1 MIRNPRPTRAEAT
14 DVANAIFDGTDA
26 VMLSGETAIG
36 DYPVQTIEMM
46 TSIINEAEQQ
56 LRKWGRWHGTPSE
69 EMMDDAIAITC
80 AARELAHDRN
90 VSAIVVFTQTGRT
103 ARYMSKGSPRV
114 PIIGFTPRE
123 MTYNRMAF
131 YWGVYPHMIAF
142 ANSMEE
148 MLAHVDS
155 ATIESTPI
163 TPGQKV
169 VMISSFPV
177 GSNSLPNLAL
187 LHEIGSKS

>member
-1 MIRNPRPTRAEAT
+1 
-14 DVANAIFDGTDA
+14 
-26 VMLSGETAIG
+26 MLSGETAIG
-36 DYPVQTIEMM
+36 EYPVQTIEMM
-46 TSIINEAEQQ
+46 TSIIAEAERQ
-56 LRKWGRWHGTPSE
+56 LKKWGHWHGTPSE
-69 EMMDDAIAITC
+69 ASMEDAIAITC
-80 AARELAHDRN
+80 AARELAHDLD

-103 ARYMSKGSPRV
+103 ARYMSKANPRV
-114 PIIGFTPRE
+114 PIIGFTPKE
-123 MTYNRMAF
+123 KTYNRMAF

-148 MLAHVDS
+148 MLAHVDT
-155 ATIESTPI
+155 AMVEMIPI

-169 VMISSFPV
+169 VMISGFPV